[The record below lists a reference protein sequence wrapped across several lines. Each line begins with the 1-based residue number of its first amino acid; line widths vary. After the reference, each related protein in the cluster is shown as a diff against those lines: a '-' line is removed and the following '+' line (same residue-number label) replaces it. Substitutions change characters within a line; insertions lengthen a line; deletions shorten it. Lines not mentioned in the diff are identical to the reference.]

1 MKERNSTG
9 FSEKEQPYG
18 LAADYFRLHAR
29 KQVLKRILYAG
40 AALCPEN
47 AALSVSHYEIAAEKI
62 PAAFDGFRIVQLS
75 DLHGRLF
82 GKDGRRLLAK
92 IKAQRPDM
100 IAVTGD
106 FADEKTENFAP
117 LLHFA
122 ASLRAICPVCF
133 VSGNHEQKLPP
144 PLRRSFLNGLREQ
157 GVEIL
162 DNTSVHLERN
172 GQTVDLRGVRVP
184 LRYYRWRGKG
194 NRRIA
199 FSEKE
204 MERLA
209 GFCGPSYTVLLAHN
223 PLFFEAYAAWGAD
236 LSLCGHVHGGL
247 FRLPGLGG
255 LLSPERKFFPRYSAG
270 IYRIGDRVMEVS
282 RGLGKYPRVN
292 NLPEIVSLTLRSA
305 PGHPTPRKDV
315 L

>member
-1 MKERNSTG
+1 MKEWNG
-9 FSEKEQPYG
+9 AGLSEKEQAHGP
-18 LAADYFRLHAR
+18 AADYYRLHAR

-40 AALCPEN
+40 AAVCPEN

-82 GKDGRRLLAK
+82 GKDGQRLLSK
-92 IKAQRPDM
+92 ISAQRPDM

-106 FADEKTENFAP
+106 FADEKTEDFTP
-117 LLHFA
+117 LFHFS

-144 PLRRSFLNGLREQ
+144 PLRRSFLAGLREQ
-157 GVEIL
+157 GVKIL
-162 DNTSVHLERN
+162 DNALVRLERD
-172 GQTVDLRGVRVP
+172 GQTIDLRGVRVP
-184 LRYYRWRGKG
+184 LRYYRWRGAG
-194 NRRIA
+194 GRRTA
-199 FSEKE
+199 FSQKK
-204 MERLA
+204 MEHLA
-209 GFCGPSYTVLLAHN
+209 GLSGPFYTVLLAHN
-223 PLFFEAYAAWGAD
+223 PLFFEAYAEWGSD
-236 LSLCGHVHGGL
+236 LTLCGHVHGGL

-282 RGLGKYPRVN
+282 RGLGKYPRIN
-292 NLPEIVSLTLRSA
+292 NLPEIVSLTLRSNSGQ
-305 PGHPTPRKDV
+305 PMPRKDI